1 MAKARTAK
9 TRRQPAPAA
18 LPPVLATPVALVCLD
33 CTSILASVAEM
44 LRKGGMNPVRAAVEL
59 EQLAQARSAGR
70 LSFD

>member
-1 MAKARTAK
+1 M
-9 TRRQPAPAA
+9 
-18 LPPVLATPVALVCLD
+18 LATPVALVCLD